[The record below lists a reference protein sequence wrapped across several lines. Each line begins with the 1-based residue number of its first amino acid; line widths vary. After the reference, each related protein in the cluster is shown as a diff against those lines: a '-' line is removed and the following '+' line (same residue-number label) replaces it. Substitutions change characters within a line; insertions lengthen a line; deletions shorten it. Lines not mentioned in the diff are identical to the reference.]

1 MHREERRRKV
11 ENKRAQRKRGQA
23 NDQAT
28 TRVMGSNGSLD
39 SVRLLLGLAG
49 LICIDT
55 LSRVRGSKMAAAGNG
70 VRRMEGELRIV
81 AW

>member
-1 MHREERRRKV
+1 MIHGCE
-11 ENKRAQRKRGQA
+11 KRGLIA
-23 NDQAT
+23 GDAC
-28 TRVMGSNGSLD
+28 LD

-55 LSRVRGSKMAAAGNG
+55 LSRVRGSKMDAAGNG
-70 VRRMEGELRIV
+70 VRRIEGELRIV

>member
-1 MHREERRRKV
+1 MLGV
-11 ENKRAQRKRGQA
+11 AC
-23 NDQAT
+23 
-28 TRVMGSNGSLD
+28 LD

-70 VRRMEGELRIV
+70 VCRMEGELRIGV
-81 AW
+81 W

>member
-1 MHREERRRKV
+1 M
-11 ENKRAQRKRGQA
+11 
-23 NDQAT
+23 
-28 TRVMGSNGSLD
+28 
-39 SVRLLLGLAG
+39 LGLAG

-81 AW
+81 AWKRVSGCVLSATVTREALSAAAALSATAGWVSRMCVG

>member
-1 MHREERRRKV
+1 MI
-11 ENKRAQRKRGQA
+11 AC
-23 NDQAT
+23 
-28 TRVMGSNGSLD
+28 LD

-55 LSRVRGSKMAAAGNG
+55 LSRVRGSKMDAAGNG
-70 VRRMEGELRIV
+70 VRRMQGELRIV